1 MSYRHT
7 RASNSIL
14 INGID
19 QPFTT
24 RAYGKITRM
33 VTGENITYALGDVS
47 NVYCGTSEYKMW
59 EKNFEKAGLTQT
71 PDNGFGE
78 TPLKKYR
85 RHIFLL
91 HPYTVVIYD
100 ELESSENVRWDW
112 LLHSPVEF
120 DIDQKNGKM

>member
-1 MSYRHT
+1 MEFLGYDLTTLEGATLTRHRT
-7 RASNSIL
+7 VKA
-14 INGID
+14 
-19 QPFTT
+19 
-24 RAYGKITRM
+24 
-33 VTGENITYALGDVS
+33 
-47 NVYCGTSEYKMW
+47 
-59 EKNFEKAGLTQT
+59 KNKTMYQLVFDRT

>member
-1 MSYRHT
+1 MESVNR
-7 RASNSIL
+7 S
-14 INGID
+14 
-19 QPFTT
+19 QPGLMA
-24 RAYGKITRM
+24 R
-33 VTGENITYALGDVS
+33 S
-47 NVYCGTSEYKMW
+47 Q
-59 EKNFEKAGLTQT
+59 GLTQT

-120 DIDQKNGKM
+120 DIDQKTGKM